1 MTYDYKG
8 IKPDILLEAL
18 RVIDDNTLIA
28 VGSDSGFVFIG
39 LKKQFFSDLQ
49 LIETY
54 YKGKAPNYFRI
65 KVKPF
70 RPFLDRQVTDMYYR
84 KTPGEPLLL
93 VIIIDGTESGRLWH
107 PNEYE
112 KAKREYTNYAR
123 RMNDDKQKDKRQQS
137 V

>member
-1 MTYDYKG
+1 MTYDRKG
-8 IKPDILLEAL
+8 IKPNILLEAL

-54 YKGKAPNYFRI
+54 YKRKAPNYFRI

-84 KTPGEPLLL
+84 KTPGEPMLL
-93 VIIIDGTESGRLWH
+93 VITVDGTESGRVWLLS
-107 PNEYE
+107 EYE
-112 KAKREYTNYAR
+112 KIKAHDYMKKSA
-123 RMNDDKQKDKRQQS
+123 
-137 V
+137 